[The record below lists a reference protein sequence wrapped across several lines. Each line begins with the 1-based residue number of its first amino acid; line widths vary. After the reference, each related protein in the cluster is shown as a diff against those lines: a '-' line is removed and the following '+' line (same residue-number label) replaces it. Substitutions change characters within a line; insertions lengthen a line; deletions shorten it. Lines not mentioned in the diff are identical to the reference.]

1 MSFEKFHPYLNELE
15 RLTQEIRQAP
25 EFSMHAPGLTRD
37 ELLARFELSRTLINL
52 LHFATIH
59 LMRANAED
67 YDTESENWILTS
79 IDRAADDVR
88 GRARQEKTASVKK
101 LADRSLTLISRLT
114 DDLQTA
120 AA

>member
-1 MSFEKFHPYLNELE
+1 MSFEKFCPYLNELE
-15 RLTQEIRQAP
+15 NLTQEIRQAP
-25 EFSMHAPGLTRD
+25 EFSMHASGLSRD

-79 IDRAADDVR
+79 IRRATDDVR
-88 GRARQEKTASVKK
+88 VRAQQEKTASVKK
-101 LADRSLTLISRLT
+101 LADRSLQLTSRLME
-114 DDLQTA
+114 DLQVA